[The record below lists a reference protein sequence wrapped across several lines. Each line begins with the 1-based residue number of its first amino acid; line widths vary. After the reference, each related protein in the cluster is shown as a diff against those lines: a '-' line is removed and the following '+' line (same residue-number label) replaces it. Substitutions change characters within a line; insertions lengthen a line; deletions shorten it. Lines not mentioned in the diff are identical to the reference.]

1 MTAYYVVN
9 IAIIS
14 LLCVWLMYE
23 HNDFRI
29 ARRYC
34 YRKFGTKYF
43 SDVLYFLVTAKTTT
57 RHINQVRTA
66 DWQKKLPSQ
75 LEWCYPEVK
84 QRESFG
90 EAEYRIRPGRWV
102 SWREYEERVKSFL
115 FLYDI
120 AQEEK
125 K

>member
-1 MTAYYVVN
+1 MTAYYTVN

-14 LLCVWLMYE
+14 VLVVWLMCE
-23 HNDFRI
+23 HDDFRT
-29 ARRYC
+29 ARNYC

-43 SDVLYFLVTAKTTT
+43 SDVLYFIVTGKTTT
-57 RHINQVRTA
+57 RHTNQIRTA
-66 DWQKKLPSQ
+66 DWGKELPSS

-90 EAEYRIRPGRWV
+90 RAEYRLRPGRWV
-102 SWREYEERVKSFL
+102 SWQEYEERVKSFL